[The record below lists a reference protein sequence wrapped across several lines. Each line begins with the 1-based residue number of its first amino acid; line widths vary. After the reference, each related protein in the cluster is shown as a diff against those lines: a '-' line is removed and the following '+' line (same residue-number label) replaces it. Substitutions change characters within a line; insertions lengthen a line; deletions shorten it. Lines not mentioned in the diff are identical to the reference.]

1 MKDHHV
7 QYQVS
12 GPPSQTASANY
23 VPNSAAWEIR
33 KNGFAFGMIFGIVVA
48 LVAIVLTAKQ
58 PPGSAPGT
66 PPTRSQEQEIG
77 GRGRTADVPSGPR
90 LTPEYAFAIDKD
102 SYLPVR
108 RELGKPVKNGTVI
121 DNCFYITKRVPS
133 RTAFSLPEDINATWE
148 SPLVYSPTL
157 KKPVPFQLR
166 NGDWWSEASAEYVAF
181 NSEAKPMRYTWD
193 DVHSVSVP
201 LMTLT
206 TAEMNAVKDQP
217 LKALYG
223 HLCLSYGSSGGFVPI
238 HHPSESGAL
247 WDASTSAYLTTEGR
261 KIPVDKIYGEPP
273 RPVQTKETKE

>member
-1 MKDHHV
+1 MKENHV

-12 GPPSQTASANY
+12 GPPYHAASANY

-33 KNGFAFGMIFGIVVA
+33 KNGFVVGMIFGAV
-48 LVAIVLTAKQ
+48 IVLGAIAFTAKR

-66 PPTRSQEQEIG
+66 PPSQGQAIS
-77 GRGRTADVPSGPR
+77 RPDRDADIPAGPR
-90 LTPEYAFAIDKD
+90 LTSEYAFAIDKD
-102 SYLPVR
+102 SYLPIR

-133 RTAFSLPEDINATWE
+133 KTAFSLPEDINTTWE
-148 SPLVYSPTL
+148 SPLVYSPKL
-157 KKPVPFQLR
+157 KKSVPFQLR

-181 NSEAKPMRYTWD
+181 NSEAKPMQYTWD

-206 TAEMNAVKDQP
+206 TAEMNAVKDKP

-223 HLCLSYGSSGGFVPI
+223 HLCLSYGSSGGFVPL
-238 HHPSESGAL
+238 HHPSESVAL